1 MRNVT
6 QYPTSSP
13 NSEATTTQSVRLS
26 LERRGRDVA
35 ALVSLEDLALLNDL
49 EDRIDLEAAREAV
62 EEYGS
67 VGGEEVKSDLGSD
80 QDRGPYRGVAGR
92 RDISDDEDLAT
103 PPGSLQS

>member
-13 NSEATTTQSVRLS
+13 NSEATTTQSIRLS

-67 VGGEEVKSDLGSD
+67 VGKRCKSGLGSD
-80 QDRGPYRGVAGR
+80 QDRHEVAGR

>member
-1 MRNVT
+1 MNGPGHSQARSTRACGNVT

-13 NSEATTTQSVRLS
+13 SSEAATTQSVRLS

-67 VGGEEVKSDLGSD
+67 VGK
-80 QDRGPYRGVAGR
+80 R
-92 RDISDDEDLAT
+92 
-103 PPGSLQS
+103 

>member
-13 NSEATTTQSVRLS
+13 SSEATTTQSVRLS
-26 LERRGRDVA
+26 LNRRGRDVA
-35 ALVSLEDLALLNDL
+35 ALVS
-49 EDRIDLEAAREAV
+49 LEAAREAV

-67 VGGEEVKSDLGSD
+67 VGKRCKSGLGSD
-80 QDRGPYRGVAGR
+80 QDRHEVAGR

>member
-1 MRNVT
+1 MARGLTSQEYASLRNVT

-35 ALVSLEDLALLNDL
+35 ALGSLEDLALLNDL

-67 VGGEEVKSDLGSD
+67 VGK
-80 QDRGPYRGVAGR
+80 R
-92 RDISDDEDLAT
+92 
-103 PPGSLQS
+103 